1 MRYVIATAG
10 HVDHGKSSLVK
21 ALTGINPDRLIE
33 EQQRQMTIDL
43 GFAWFTLPSGDEVGI
58 VDVPG
63 HRDFISNML
72 AGVGSIDAVVIVVA
86 ADEGVMPQTVEHIMI
101 LDLLEVTRG
110 LIAITK
116 TDLIQDQDWL
126 GLVEKDIRDAVQ
138 RTNLHGFPLVRVSA
152 VTGNG
157 ISELVEQLQK
167 ILTTVERQ
175 ELNEDAHLAV
185 DRVFSIK
192 GFGTVVTGT
201 LRGGELKTGDEVE
214 ILPGKKTGR
223 IRNIET
229 HKQKLDKAIPG
240 SRVALNITGVDM
252 NDINRGNVVVKP
264 GSVKSA
270 LRLDAQI
277 RIDPSAS
284 GALKHNDQV
293 KLYHGT
299 AETLARVRTLGKD
312 SILPGESGLSQ
323 LELTEPLVAWKG
335 DLFVIRRPSPQET
348 IGGGRIINTAPQKRY
363 KRYSEKTLRNLDA
376 QRSGSVWE
384 FYSILIEEKEFISK
398 SDLEQSLQK
407 NGFVLADEKENL
419 RAHNAFIEFSTGCF
433 KKDHLQFFTTRKKL
447 NDLTKRINTD
457 LLLMYKNSSLIS
469 GIPISLIN
477 KKFGM
482 EECVLQ
488 ALLDQ
493 HLLSDLL
500 RIKKGY
506 LVRNDR
512 IIQFL
517 EKDLRKIERMDNLI
531 EKEPFAPPAL
541 NVIQEITG
549 NELFQA
555 LIFTEKLVQVDDSI
569 VFRDKEFNT
578 MKDQLIQFLE
588 EHGEISLAQ
597 FRDLL
602 NTSRKYAL
610 AFLDYMDRMEVT
622 ERVGEIRKL
631 KTSG

>member
-1 MRYVIATAG
+1 MKYVIATAG

-21 ALTGINPDRLIE
+21 ALTGIDPDRLIE

-72 AGVGSIDAVVIVVA
+72 AGVGSIDAVIVVVA
-86 ADEGVMPQTVEHIMI
+86 ADEGVMPQTIEHIMI
-101 LDLLEVTRG
+101 LDLLEINKG

-116 TDLIQDQDWL
+116 TDLVQDQDWL

-138 RTNLHGFPLVRVSA
+138 DTNLHDFPFVHVSA
-152 VTGNG
+152 VTGSG
-157 ISELVEQLQK
+157 IPKLVELLQK
-167 ILTTVERQ
+167 ILTAVERQ

-264 GSVKSA
+264 GSVKST

-277 RIDPSAS
+277 RIIPSAS

-312 SILPGESGLSQ
+312 ILLPGESGFVQ
-323 LELTEPLVAWKG
+323 LELMNPLVAWKG
-335 DLFVIRRPSPQET
+335 DHFVIRRPSPQET
-348 IGGGRIINTAPQKRY
+348 IGGGQIINTAPQRRY

-376 QRSGSVWE
+376 QRSGSIWE
-384 FYSILIEEKEFISK
+384 VFSIFIEEKGFVSK
-398 SDLEQSLQK
+398 ADLEQFLLK
-407 NGFVLADEKENL
+407 NGFTLSGEEVNL
-419 RAHNAFIEFSTGCF
+419 RMHNEFVEFSTSCF
-433 KKDHLQFFTTRKKL
+433 KKEILHFFTTRKKL
-447 NDLTKRINTD
+447 NDLAKKINTD
-457 LLLMYKNSSLIS
+457 LILIYKDSSLMP
-469 GIPISLIN
+469 GVPISLMS
-477 KKFGM
+477 KKIGM
-482 EECVLQ
+482 EEHVLQ
-488 ALLDQ
+488 SLLDQ
-493 HLLSDLL
+493 GLLGEDFGV
-500 RIKKGY
+500 KKGY
-506 LVRNDR
+506 LYRKDR
-512 IIQFL
+512 AIQL
-517 EKDLRKIERMDNLI
+517 SEKDLRKIERMDSLI
-531 EKEPFAPPAL
+531 EKEPFAPPAS

-549 NELFQA
+549 SELFQA
-555 LIFTEKLVQVDDSI
+555 LLFVEKLVQVDDSI
-569 VFRDKEFNT
+569 VFRTKEFNT
-578 MKDQLIQFLE
+578 MRDHLLQFLE
-588 EHGEISLAQ
+588 ENGEISLAQ

-610 AFLDYMDRMEVT
+610 AFLDYMDRMDVT